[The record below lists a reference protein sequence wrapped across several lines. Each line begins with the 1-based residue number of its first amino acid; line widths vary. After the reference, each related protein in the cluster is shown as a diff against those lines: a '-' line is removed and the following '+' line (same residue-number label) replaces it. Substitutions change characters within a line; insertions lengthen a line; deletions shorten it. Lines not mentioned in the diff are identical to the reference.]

1 MKLLSLGIV
10 AVGLFASQI
19 SFAAGKCSYTTTR
32 EACNKEAEKESYAKC
47 NGKQVCEPVVK
58 MVGDEAACMAS
69 AVDAC
74 TNARFQITK
83 SKTIKVEF
91 GGKVIAEDACAKDT
105 PPKFVRKEHF
115 DRCG

>member
-1 MKLLSLGIV
+1 MKVILIGLTASVLL
-10 AVGLFASQI
+10 ATQI
-19 SFAAGKCSYTTTR
+19 SFAAGKCTTTTTR

-47 NGKQVCEPVVK
+47 NGKKVCEPAVK
-58 MVGDEAACMAS
+58 MVSDEAACMAL

-83 SKTIKVEF
+83 TKAIKVEF
-91 GGKVIAEDACAKDT
+91 SGKVIAEDACAKDT

-115 DRCG
+115 ERCG